1 MFVVIALKTIFL
13 FFHSESAVHFKMLIK
28 HAIYSL
34 FL

>member
-13 FFHSESAVHFKMLIK
+13 FFHSESAVHFKMLSK
-28 HAIYSL
+28 RAFYSP